1 MAHEEEKDDDVIV
14 PGLPLTL
21 GQLVI
26 LWEGIVLSCLDNIL
40 ETTEQSFLSSMTVMT
55 MTQMSVVVR

>member
-21 GQLVI
+21 ANSIFFFYRKVRKTKTMWEICLLFVAAIYTLV
-26 LWEGIVLSCLDNIL
+26 S
-40 ETTEQSFLSSMTVMT
+40 
-55 MTQMSVVVR
+55 